1 MDTLVEGIL
10 HVGPSPH
17 LDVAASSVPEP
28 LEGVLGTA
36 FEILGPEIVRAVSL
50 HGLEVLDLVIVQIL
64 QGFFCGRDG

>member
-17 LDVAASSVPEP
+17 PDVATRGVPEP

-36 FEILGPEIVRAVSL
+36 SDILSPKIARHVSL

-64 QGFFCGRDG
+64 QGFFCGRYG